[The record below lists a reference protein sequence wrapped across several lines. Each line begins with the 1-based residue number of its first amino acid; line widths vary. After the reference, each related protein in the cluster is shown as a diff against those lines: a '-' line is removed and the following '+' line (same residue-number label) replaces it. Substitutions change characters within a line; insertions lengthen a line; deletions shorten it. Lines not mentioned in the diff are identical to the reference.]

1 MLHLKPNRWLQLPK
15 DLQLNRFI
23 KNTFLKGFS
32 IEDTNENTCVCV
44 YAYKQ
49 TSRFVSSPLKFLAW
63 TIKFRVELLALS
75 FN

>member
-32 IEDTNENTCVCV
+32 IEDTNENTCVYV
-44 YAYKQ
+44 YAYK
-49 TSRFVSSPLKFLAW
+49 
-63 TIKFRVELLALS
+63 
-75 FN
+75 